1 MQGMKRVLVIGV
13 VVLSAALSLVLTAC
27 GGDGD
32 DNEVFGTV
40 IEVRGDEY
48 KFSPNEVT
56 IPAGQTVTLR
66 LKNVGETEHDL
77 EVQGLTIRQ
86 EDGIQPPAGHAA
98 AGEHEGASPGALAL
112 HTEKGKTASVTFMA
126 EQKGTYEFWCTIS
139 GHKEQGMI
147 GKLIVN

>member
-1 MQGMKRVLVIGV
+1 MKRSLLVAL
-13 VVLSAALSLVLTAC
+13 VVLSTALSLAIAAC
-27 GGDGD
+27 GGGGD
-32 DNEVFGTV
+32 DEEAGTV
-40 IEVRGDEY
+40 IEVRADEY
-48 KFSPNEVT
+48 DFLPDRVT

-77 EVQGLTIRQ
+77 EVQGLTIRR
-86 EDGIQPPAGHAA
+86 EDGIQAPAGHDA
-98 AGEHEGASPGALAL
+98 AGEHEGAAPGALAL

-139 GHKEQGMI
+139 GHKEQGMV